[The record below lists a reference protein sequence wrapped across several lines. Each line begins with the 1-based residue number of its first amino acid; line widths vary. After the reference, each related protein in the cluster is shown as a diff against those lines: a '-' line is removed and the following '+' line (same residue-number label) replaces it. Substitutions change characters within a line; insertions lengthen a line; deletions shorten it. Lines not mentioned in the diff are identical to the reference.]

1 MLKKETVV
9 VTGGR
14 RGIGKAIVEALH
26 GDGYTVIAVAKS
38 KDRGELGDL
47 IPYVSCDLSIHEQR
61 LDLLEKIGGCD
72 ILINNAGIAHNYPLG
87 EYPLVEW
94 YRIFEVNV
102 HAVCMLSSQA
112 ARTGCKR
119 IVNIGSISGLG
130 SARNISG
137 YTATKHALVGLT
149 KAMSN
154 EFAPRGCTVNC
165 ILPGF
170 IRTDMLELA
179 DEQTIVGRIP
189 VGRIGSPEDIVPLVK
204 LLISDEAAY
213 MTGGIYPV
221 DGGWLAR

>member
-1 MLKKETVV
+1 MLKKVAV

-14 RGIGKAIVEALH
+14 RGIGRAIVDAFH
-26 GDGYTVIAVAKS
+26 ADGMTVVVVSKS
-38 KDRGELGDL
+38 PDRAGLDIF
-47 IPYVSCDLSIHEQR
+47 IPYMMVDLSDSKSVSG
-61 LDLLEKIGGCD
+61 LMDKIGGCD
-72 ILINNAGIAHNYPLG
+72 ILINNAGIAHHYSLM
-87 EYPLVEW
+87 EYPIEEW
-94 YRIFEVNV
+94 HRIFEVNV
-102 HAVCMLSSQA
+102 HAVASLSAQA
-112 ARTGCKR
+112 VRYGCKR
-119 IVNIGSISGLG
+119 IVNIGSISGVT

-154 EFAPRGCTVNC
+154 EWAPNGVTVNC